1 MVSRI
6 APPIRKSSARRI
18 IPSRGAWL
26 EFEID
31 KKDQPQVR
39 VDRKRKQSAI
49 VFLMAIG
56 MTKSEIAQAFKD
68 YPLVL
73 DALEQGNPRDPG

>member
-1 MVSRI
+1 M
-6 APPIRKSSARRI
+6 
-18 IPSRGAWL
+18 
-26 EFEID
+26 
-31 KKDQPQVR
+31 R

-73 DALEQGNPRDPG
+73 DALEKDCLLYTSFGFGIGWIRCALGVVFCLVRHSC